1 MKKHYIQNY
10 YKIASFLFIGVISI
24 YGSYSKSQELNSNL
38 KEKSINTE
46 IKKEPLMPMPI
57 GDFDSAILKVNIDRN
72 PFQEPSKSEIIKI
85 SSLYKTIKFKGLA
98 QSGNQLHAIIEISDI
113 QKFYKEG
120 DKLDNGFQIQSI
132 SYEDV
137 TVDITNGTKNYR
149 LTLNKLR

>member
-1 MKKHYIQNY
+1 
-10 YKIASFLFIGVISI
+10 
-24 YGSYSKSQELNSNL
+24 
-38 KEKSINTE
+38 
-46 IKKEPLMPMPI
+46 MPMPI